1 MARSSSTN
9 RAAKLA
15 QRSGRARVRFQ
26 GGTLFPAI
34 VAMVAVLGLAT
45 IVYARQSRPAEDA
58 SPPTVEDHWHAS
70 YGFYLCDPETGEMEW
85 QQLAGDQDIRDES
98 GQITGQQPGYAR
110 TGVHSH
116 NDGVIHWH
124 AFSSAATGRNADLG
138 VFLEVYDVELSD
150 SELKFSDDQVSGAT
164 YKEDDTK
171 CGDQDGNLRVQ
182 VWNSFQDTGEGRTYT
197 ANFNDIR
204 MTNDAMVYT
213 IAFAADDVVLPMP
226 PEAQNLPTLGAA
238 DSGQTEPPG
247 SVPGSAVPGSTVPVS
262 TPGSATTG
270 SSVPGSTAPGS
281 TAPASSAP
289 PGTTGATTQPSG

>member
-45 IVYARQSRPAEDA
+45 IVYARQSRPAEDS
-58 SPPTVEDHWHAS
+58 SPPTVDDHWHAS
-70 YGFYLCDPETGEMEW
+70 YGLYLCNPESGEMEW
-85 QQLAGDQDIRDES
+85 QQLTGAKEEEDTAGQLVSDEFL
-98 GQITGQQPGYAR
+98 A

-116 NDGVIHWH
+116 DDGVIHWH
-124 AFSSAATGRNADLG
+124 AFTSRATGRNADLG
-138 VFLEVYDVELSD
+138 VFLDVYGVDLSD
-150 SELKFSDDQVSGAT
+150 SELRFPDDQLSGAT

-171 CGDQDGNLRVQ
+171 CGDQDGSLRVQ
-182 VWNSFQDTGEGRTYT
+182 AWDSYQNTGEGITYT

-204 MTNDAMVYT
+204 MTKNSMVYT

-226 PEAQNLPTLGAA
+226 PEAQNLPALGAA
-238 DSGQTEPPG
+238 DSGGTEDP
-247 SVPGSAVPGSTVPVS
+247 AA
-262 TPGSATTG
+262 ATTG
-270 SSVPGSTAPGS
+270 SSAPASTAPGSTAPVS